1 MKDKVLFSIL
11 IKYHPQI
18 IGRLIDKGVIDKEDD
33 GLFMHEEDNSP
44 FRGYFFSLVSE
55 DSKKIVD
62 SGIKLSKSRHIGSD
76 CLLTYLQFV
85 MENFGDDLYY
95 IHLPEGY
102 PRLNNNLKD
111 IYIKIIERNVCEIKN
126 RYPNLYNIPGI
137 YNYVEMAGHNAKWW
151 YNNILLKHG
160 IFAYRFIYTDIEWDF
175 GMVEKFKDQILW
187 ENLMEDTNLSW
198 DEDMILKFDSYI
210 PHNKL
215 RKRPLY
221 NKNGFFYWPC
231 GYRKVQKLSNNYID
245 THKDVINWSEF
256 IESAEFEWN
265 SEDMKYFNE
274 YVTKGGQYI
283 INLTNNDRFKWT
295 PDNLKALIELNPYA
309 INVIAKDKKLVDVF
323 LNIPDYK
330 KLLKDHNS
338 DPDILLKMKD
348 GGEQPHHAYSSFFTI
363 DNIQKNLREWDKIL
377 DNKFITNRRTP
388 DTNYHYHRA
397 YTMWDYFSQNASV
410 TLTYELSKYLQTI
423 TVNIGGMYIMED
435 GCYLGEDH
443 RNQKFN
449 GLYLF
454 ANHKISSIEEIE
466 KICNDSDLL
475 DAFMQNANTDIIDY
489 LIDVFFKDY
498 KVEDYISIIN
508 NMKDWSQVHEF

>member
-62 SGIKLSKSRHIGSD
+62 SGIKLSKSRYTGSD
-76 CLLTYLQFV
+76 CLLTNLQFV

-95 IHLPEGY
+95 IHLPKGF
-102 PRLNNNLKD
+102 PRLNSNLKD
-111 IYIKIIERNVCEIKN
+111 IYIKIIEKNVSEIKK
-126 RYPNLYNIPGI
+126 RYPNIRNVPGI
-137 YNYVEMAGHNAKWW
+137 YNYVDMEGYNYEWW
-151 YNNILLKHG
+151 YNDILLKHG
-160 IFAYRFIYTDIEWDF
+160 IFAYSYLYYEIEWDF
-175 GMVEKFKDQILW
+175 DMVEKYKDKILW
-187 ENLMEDTNLSW
+187 VHLFEDSNLLWSEEKMLQ
-198 DEDMILKFDSYI
+198 FDSYI
-210 PHNKL
+210 PHKEL
-215 RKRPLY
+215 GKRFLQNRPRCYSNVL
-221 NKNGFFYWPC
+221 
-231 GYRKVQKLSNNYID
+231 KLSNNYID
-245 THKDVINWSEF
+245 SHKDVINWAVF
-256 IESAEFEWN
+256 IETAEFEWN
-265 SEDMKYFNE
+265 SEDMKYFNK
-274 YVTKGGQYI
+274 YLTKGDHSIYGS
-283 INLTNNDRFKWT
+283 TRNNRFKWT
-295 PDNLKALIELNPYA
+295 SDNLRAFIELCPNA
-309 INVIAKDKKLVDVF
+309 IKAITKDKKLVDIF

-330 KLLKDHNS
+330 KLLKDHNA

-348 GGEQPHHAYSSFFTI
+348 GGEQPHDAYSSFFTI

-397 YTMWDYFSQNASV
+397 YTMWDYYSQNASV
-410 TLTYELSKYLQTI
+410 TLTYELSKYLETI